1 MSASDADGHPS
12 VLVSHVAVTSRA
24 QAAQREN
31 VVSESARRAE
41 DGSES
46 WQPSAGVPIAG
57 TSAKSLPVAWRVP
70 IRRTVKPELGPAA
83 PLRRTRSRSPQRCV
97 VASPPVLVPSGCK
110 LSVPPPPPSPRV
122 HAPSHSASMSSEPRL
137 HQSPSCVSAPACAG
151 SQSADILSPIDSER
165 RGLFLSRRDVQRILR
180 QLNHAITV
188 VKQCENLCIRKQ
200 ESFKEVAEQLVVEG
214 RRLEAIHDKL
224 EDTMDKTSS

>member
-1 MSASDADGHPS
+1 MELGCGVARRRTSSSSKRSSSKIRELVKEGVAKISEEIPVSASDADGHPS

-46 WQPSAGVPIAG
+46 IAG
-57 TSAKSLPVAWRVP
+57 TSAEFLPVAWRVP
-70 IRRTVKPELGPAA
+70 IWRTVKPKLGPAA

-110 LSVPPPPPSPRV
+110 LLRRTPK
-122 HAPSHSASMSSEPRL
+122 MGLRL
-137 HQSPSCVSAPACAG
+137 
-151 SQSADILSPIDSER
+151 
-165 RGLFLSRRDVQRILR
+165 RGLRG
-180 QLNHAITV
+180 
-188 VKQCENLCIRKQ
+188 Q
-200 ESFKEVAEQLVVEG
+200 EG
-214 RRLEAIHDKL
+214 G
-224 EDTMDKTSS
+224 